1 MFGHDDMNP
10 QQGNTGG
17 MPLPQPDA
25 TLTHNDVDN
34 TAAPAPA
41 PHPAPALPATGT
53 DDDQPDAS
61 APAVDSTVTD
71 DTSTDSAG
79 DYIMDDAPQAA
90 DPAPAATASTPA
102 RAAVS
107 NVGSD
112 DLLDIKQNALQ
123 QLTPLLG
130 HLDQTPEE
138 RFRTTMMMIQASDNQ
153 DLLKDAYEAA
163 QQIEDEK
170 TRAQALL
177 DVVNE
182 INYFTQQG
190 VEGGQADGQDSM

>member
-10 QQGNTGG
+10 QQGNAGG
-17 MPLPQPDA
+17 MPLPTPDA
-25 TLTHNDVDN
+25 TLTHDGVDN
-34 TAAPAPA
+34 AAAPA
-41 PHPAPALPATGT
+41 PHPAAALPAIGT
-53 DDDQPDAS
+53 DDDQPDAG
-61 APAVDSTVTD
+61 APAVDTNTTD

-79 DYIMDDAPQAA
+79 DYIMTDAPQAA
-90 DPAPAATASTPA
+90 DPAPAPAASVPA
-102 RAAVS
+102 RAAAS
-107 NVGSD
+107 SVGSD

-130 HLDQTPEE
+130 HLDQSPEE

-190 VEGGQADGQDSM
+190 VDGGQADDQEAV

>member
-10 QQGNTGG
+10 QQGNAGG
-17 MPLPQPDA
+17 MPLPTPDA
-25 TLTHNDVDN
+25 TLTHDGVDN
-34 TAAPAPA
+34 TAAPAP
-41 PHPAPALPATGT
+41 HPAAALPAAGT
-53 DDDQPDAS
+53 DDDQPDTG
-61 APAVDSTVTD
+61 APAIDSAASED
-71 DTSTDSAG
+71 ISTDTAG
-79 DYIMDDAPQAA
+79 DYIMTDAPQVA
-90 DPAPAATASTPA
+90 DPAPAPAASVPA
-102 RAAVS
+102 RAAAS
-107 NVGSD
+107 SVGSD

-130 HLDQTPEE
+130 HLDQSAEE

-190 VEGGQADGQDSM
+190 VDGGQTDDQEAM

>member
-1 MFGHDDMNP
+1 MFGHDDINP
-10 QQGNTGG
+10 QQGNAGG
-17 MPLPQPDA
+17 MPLPTPDA
-25 TLTHNDVDN
+25 TLTHDGVDSS
-34 TAAPAPA
+34 AA
-41 PHPAPALPATGT
+41 PHPAAALPAIGT
-53 DDDQPDAS
+53 DDDQPDTG
-61 APAVDSTVTD
+61 APVVDSAASD

-79 DYIMDDAPQAA
+79 GYIMTDAPQAT
-90 DPAPAATASTPA
+90 DPAPVVAASVPAS
-102 RAAVS
+102 S
-107 NVGSD
+107 SVGSD
-112 DLLDIKQNALQ
+112 ELLDIKQNALQ

-130 HLDQTPEE
+130 HLDQSPEE

-190 VEGGQADGQDSM
+190 VEGGQADDQDEETM